1 MLRLKL
7 QHFGHLMGRTDTSEK
22 PLMLEGLGAGGEG
35 TTEEETVG
43 WHHRLDGQEFEQAL
57 RVGDGQGGLACCS
70 PWGGKVRYN
79 WATEL
84 NWADT
89 VHKSKKQA
97 KLTYTI
103 RSQDDVYPL
112 SMQKNWKEMWAE
124 FWGLSN
130 VLFLELDA
138 IYTSVLRLWKIFER
152 HTSRIFALIRILH
165 SKINFYK

>member
-70 PWGGKVRYN
+70 PWGRR
-79 WATEL
+79 L
-84 NWADT
+84 NSPSESNKERSNSDDIIAD
-89 VHKSKKQA
+89 
-97 KLTYTI
+97 
-103 RSQDDVYPL
+103 
-112 SMQKNWKEMWAE
+112 
-124 FWGLSN
+124 
-130 VLFLELDA
+130 
-138 IYTSVLRLWKIFER
+138 
-152 HTSRIFALIRILH
+152 
-165 SKINFYK
+165 